1 MHNGSIFDQIWITGK
16 VHSYQKDAAASQLR
30 EPGLAP
36 FDEDAGTRY
45 NINPR
50 SPFMAAPV
58 VHPEKTASRFRFG
71 LFEADTESGE
81 LRKSGIRIRLQAQP
95 FRVLVCLLERPG
107 ELVTREEIQQR
118 LWGNDTIVDFDHSLG
133 TAINKLR
140 EALGDSAENPR
151 FIETLARRGYRFLAP
166 VTAVPGGPPHI
177 SALDTAPQ
185 SEPAP
190 ISSLGASPRSDAP
203 VPPVVSARRQAW
215 QVAALGALILLLMG
229 MAYWA
234 GTVSQPSQTRPTR
247 ITQVTF
253 SGRVTPGDPLFESFP
268 ATATDGARI
277 YFPQIENGQSV
288 LAEAL
293 IADGETSTI
302 PLPEELAAPSL
313 GDLSPDGS
321 RLLLRNHLATAP
333 EQALWVVST
342 IVGAAR
348 RIPGI
353 LAHDATWMP
362 DGQHI
367 LYATADSLFITQDNG
382 GESRKLATLPGRAFW
397 LRWSPDG
404 KRLRLTLLN
413 SETHTSTLWELN
425 GDGTGAHPLLS
436 DWTSAAPAE
445 CCGSWTNDGR
455 YYVFQSARGGDSNIW
470 AIPER
475 GGLFGHPAKPIR
487 ITNGPLSYQAP
498 ITERGG
504 HRTFFIG
511 LNVQSELLR
520 YDPGERIFVPY
531 GGLTMA
537 SRVQLSRDGQ
547 WIAWIRQEDSSLWI
561 SRIDGS
567 GRVQL
572 TGRPMQV
579 FLMHWSPND
588 RQLVFMGRE
597 PGKPWKMYTVDADGE
612 HLQEVLDEQR
622 SEADPDWSPD
632 GKTLVFGRLPDL
644 MAEASQPKDIDLV
657 NLATKAVTKLPGSD
671 GLFSPRWSENG
682 KYIAAL
688 SINQRQLL
696 LFDVANKTWKMLVQ
710 QVASDICWS
719 HDDTA
724 IYFHDFAQADQPIYR
739 VEVATGKIQRI
750 ADLHDLRPA
759 NVVDYRFAG
768 LGKDDEPLVSARRST
783 ANLYAAELPRQ

>member
-1 MHNGSIFDQIWITGK
+1 
-16 VHSYQKDAAASQLR
+16 
-30 EPGLAP
+30 
-36 FDEDAGTRY
+36 
-45 NINPR
+45 
-50 SPFMAAPV
+50 MAAPV
-58 VHPEKTASRFRFG
+58 VHPEKVAARFRFG

-81 LRKSGIRIRLQAQP
+81 LRKSGVRIRLQAQP
-95 FRVLVCLLERPG
+95 FRVLLCLLERPG
-107 ELVTREEIQQR
+107 EVVTREEIQQR

-140 EALGDSAENPR
+140 EALGDTAENPR

-166 VTAVPGGPPHI
+166 VTVAHGAPATAPGAESAPGSEAVPIPVAGGGP
-177 SALDTAPQ
+177 
-185 SEPAP
+185 
-190 ISSLGASPRSDAP
+190 
-203 VPPVVSARRQAW
+203 QATDSHGLTP
-215 QVAALGALILLLMG
+215 VAARTRGWQIPAAAALILLMIG
-229 MAYWA
+229 TAYWA
-234 GTVSQPSQTRPTR
+234 GTLRHRLPTGPTR

-253 SGRVTPGDPLFESFP
+253 SGRVMPGDPLFESFP

-293 IADGETSTI
+293 IADGETRTI

-348 RIPGI
+348 RVPGI

-367 LYATADSLFITQDNG
+367 LYATGDSLFITQDSG

-397 LRWSPDG
+397 LRWSPNG

-413 SETHTSTLWELN
+413 SETHTSTLWELSS
-425 GDGTGAHPLLS
+425 DGTGAHPLLR

-445 CCGSWTNDGR
+445 CCGSWTDDGR

-470 AIPER
+470 AIAEH
-475 GGLFGHPAKPIR
+475 GGLFGGPAKPMR

-504 HRTFFIG
+504 RRAFFVG

-567 GRVQL
+567 GRLQL
-572 TGRPMQV
+572 TGLPMQV
-579 FLMHWSPND
+579 FLMHWSPDD

-597 PGKPWKMYTVDADGE
+597 PGKPWKIYTVDADGE
-612 HLQEVLDEQR
+612 HLQGVLDEQR

-644 MAEASQPKDIDLV
+644 MAEAAQPKDIELV
-657 NLATKAVTKLPGSD
+657 NLATKAVTKVPGSD
-671 GLFSPRWSENG
+671 GLFSPRWAANG

-696 LFDVANKTWKMLVQ
+696 VFDVAKKTWKMLAQ

-724 IYFHDFAQADQPIYR
+724 IFFHDFAQADQPIYK
-739 VEVATGKIQRI
+739 VELATGKIERV

-768 LGKDDEPLVSARRST
+768 LGEGDVPLVSARRST
-783 ANLYAAELPRQ
+783 ANLYSAELPR

>member
-1 MHNGSIFDQIWITGK
+1 MAVS
-16 VHSYQKDAAASQLR
+16 VEHS
-30 EPGLAP
+30 
-36 FDEDAGTRY
+36 
-45 NINPR
+45 
-50 SPFMAAPV
+50 
-58 VHPEKTASRFRFG
+58 EKAASRFRFG
-71 LFEADTESGE
+71 LFEVDAESGE
-81 LRKSGIRIRLQAQP
+81 LRKSGTRVRLQAQP
-95 FRVLVCLLERPG
+95 FRVLICLLERPG
-107 ELVTREEIQQR
+107 EVVTRDEMQQR
-118 LWGNDTIVDFDHSLG
+118 LWGSDTIVDFDHSLG

-166 VTAVPGGPPHI
+166 VTVVPDAPAHA
-177 SALDTAPQ
+177 STAPAPAAT
-185 SEPAP
+185 PAP
-190 ISSLGASPRSDAP
+190 AAAANGNFATETA
-203 VPPVVSARRQAW
+203 ARRARSGW
-215 QVAALGALILLLMG
+215 RMAVAVVLVAGLTAA
-229 MAYWA
+229 AYWA
-234 GTVSQPSQTRPTR
+234 GSRSRETRGLPPR
-247 ITQVTF
+247 VTQITF
-253 SGRVTPGDPLFESFP
+253 SGRVLPGDPLFESFTG
-268 ATATDGARI
+268 AATDGSRI
-277 YFPQIENGQSV
+277 YFPQIENGESV
-288 LAEAL
+288 MAEAL
-293 IADGETSTI
+293 IADGETRTL
-302 PLPEELAAPSL
+302 PLPDDLAAPSL
-313 GDLSPDGS
+313 GDISPDGS

-342 IVGAAR
+342 ISGAAR

-362 DGQHI
+362 DGQRI
-367 LYATADSLFITQDNG
+367 LYASGDDLYIAR
-382 GESRKLATLPGRAFW
+382 ESGSESHKLATLPGRAFW
-397 LRWSPDG
+397 MRWSPDG

-413 SETHTSTLWELN
+413 SETHTSTLWEMNSN
-425 GDGTGAHPLLS
+425 GAGAHVLLK

-445 CCGSWTNDGR
+445 CCGSWTDDGR
-455 YYVFQSARGGDSNIW
+455 YYVFQSARGGESNIW

-475 GGLFGHPAKPIR
+475 GGLFGSAQKPIP

-520 YDPGERIFVPY
+520 YDSRERIFVPY

-561 SRIDGS
+561 SRIDGTE
-567 GRVQL
+567 RLQL

-597 PGKPWKMYTVDADGE
+597 PGEPWKIYTVDADGE
-612 HLQEVLDEQR
+612 HLQGVLDEQR

-644 MAEASQPKDIDLV
+644 MAEASQPKDIEMVD
-657 NLATKAVTKLPGSD
+657 LATKKVTKLPGSA
-671 GLFSPRWSENG
+671 GLFSPRWSANG

-688 SINQRQLL
+688 SIDQRQLL
-696 LFDVANKTWKMLVQ
+696 VFDMAKKTWKMLAQ

-739 VEVATGKIQRI
+739 VEVATGKIERV
-750 ADLHDLRPA
+750 ADLHNLRPA

-768 LGKDDEPLVSARRST
+768 LAPGDVPLVSARRST
-783 ANLYAAELPRQ
+783 ANIYAAELPR